1 MVSARAKRGP
11 ARARFLA
18 GAKSAEVVIKTFRNS
33 YFPFVAEEIKECVET
48 LKHEVSPD
56 VIFTHYHEDYHQDH
70 RLISQLTWNAF
81 RSHQILEYEVPKY
94 DGDLGRPNI
103 FSRLDEAI
111 CRRKIDIIM
120 QCFESQ
126 RHKQWFDPEVFRA
139 VLRLR
144 GMESDSTTRYA
155 EAFYGR
161 KVALG

>member
-33 YFPFVAEEIKECVET
+33 YFPFVAEEIKEYVET

-81 RSHQILEYEVPKY
+81 RSHQILEYEVPK
-94 DGDLGRPNI
+94 RRR
-103 FSRLDEAI
+103 SR
-111 CRRKIDIIM
+111 
-120 QCFESQ
+120 
-126 RHKQWFDPEVFRA
+126 
-139 VLRLR
+139 
-144 GMESDSTTRYA
+144 TTQYLLSPR
-155 EAFYGR
+155 
-161 KVALG
+161 